1 MCVCVN
7 EREEDILFAYACE
20 HAHICISET
29 ERERQRQKQRQRKDK
44 KCKND
49 VGCTSS
55 LPSTNFNETPTSL
68 QFTQKSFKR
77 SKEEKLNEIEVW
89 GSIL

>member
-1 MCVCVN
+1 MWVS
-7 EREEDILFAYACE
+7 EREEDILFAFACE
-20 HAHICISET
+20 HACIFISET
-29 ERERQRQKQRQRKDK
+29 ETETEKGQ

-77 SKEEKLNEIEVW
+77 SKEDKLNEIE
-89 GSIL
+89 I